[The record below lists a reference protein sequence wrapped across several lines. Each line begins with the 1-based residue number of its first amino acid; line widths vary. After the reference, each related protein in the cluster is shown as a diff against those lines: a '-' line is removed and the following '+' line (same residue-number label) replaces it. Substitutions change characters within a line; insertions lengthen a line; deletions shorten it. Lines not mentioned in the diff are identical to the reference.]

1 MTVVEPSQTH
11 DYQTL
16 WTLVGGGRAALAE
29 TRRAESSAM
38 PKGVKWVMDRAETV
52 DPEAQAVGT
61 AGGQTLAAPESATGI
76 GARRRRLAGPSS
88 AGCSANSRSEASR
101 SYSAVA
107 LAGRLRSWEW

>member
-38 PKGVKWVMDRAETV
+38 PKGVS
-52 DPEAQAVGT
+52 G
-61 AGGQTLAAPESATGI
+61 
-76 GARRRRLAGPSS
+76 
-88 AGCSANSRSEASR
+88 
-101 SYSAVA
+101 
-107 LAGRLRSWEW
+107 